1 MEYEIRGTVMPQV
14 EVRLLEGESV
24 YTEKGGMAWMDDEI
38 EMDTN
43 VRGGLGGLGGAMK
56 RMFSKESIFVTSYR
70 CTAAA
75 AKVSFTSSTTGVI
88 VPVELSDGEQVIAQK
103 GAFLAAADSVELSI
117 HFQKRMRAA
126 FFGGEGFVLQ
136 KLTGPGLALF
146 EIGGE
151 VVEYPLEDGQK
162 MKVDPGHVALFEPPV
177 DFSIERIKGITN
189 IFLGGEGLFLATL
202 TGPGRIWLQTMPLP
216 AMAGPARRRRG
227 NSGSG

>member
-43 VRGGLGGLGGAMK
+43 VRGGLGGAMK

-75 AKVSFTSSTTGVI
+75 AKVSFTSSTPGVI

-103 GAFLAAADSVELSI
+103 GAFLVAADSVELSI

-162 MKVDPGHVALFEPPV
+162 MKVDPGHVALFEPSV

-216 AMAGPARRRRG
+216 AMAAAIFQLLPLRRR
-227 NSGSG
+227 